1 MLPLATIAK
10 KIRRGLHDTDSI
22 TYDDEDIIDAI
33 NCGMRFIRRT
43 IADIQPAMLATEHK
57 GVLSPGQ
64 SSIVISGG
72 ISKVLSMTL
81 GSEINKTVI
90 TYHSDKI
97 YHNYNRIYQ
106 NRNPLYSETETV
118 FYKEHPIY
126 ESEQAHSV
134 WDSYNDGVREGT
146 PEVFYRTGIATI
158 NLYPIPNETTAYTI
172 VSIDDLD
179 ELTLKDKSPLLTE
192 FDDFLVE
199 YAVTRLS
206 ITNEYD
212 VAQESQVLAN
222 IVNQIQRMLVP
233 PPDAIEV
240 YGYWDSP
247 VHSRG
252 GYR

>member
-10 KIRRGLHDTDSI
+10 RIRRGLHDTDSI

-106 NRNPLYSETETV
+106 NRNPLYSETENV
-118 FYKEHPIY
+118 CYKEHPIY
-126 ESEQAHSV
+126 ESEQANSV
-134 WDSYNDGVREGT
+134 WDSYNDEVREGT
-146 PEVFYRTGIATI
+146 PEEI
-158 NLYPIPNETTAYTI
+158 
-172 VSIDDLD
+172 
-179 ELTLKDKSPLLTE
+179 
-192 FDDFLVE
+192 
-199 YAVTRLS
+199 
-206 ITNEYD
+206 
-212 VAQESQVLAN
+212 
-222 IVNQIQRMLVP
+222 
-233 PPDAIEV
+233 
-240 YGYWDSP
+240 
-247 VHSRG
+247 
-252 GYR
+252 